1 MNVVR
6 NRIKQFV
13 LALSILIFVLPV
25 FANTN
30 LNYDARWLKV
40 GNTWKVL
47 NIDGTFLNSQWFFDE
62 VQKRWY
68 KIGASQDEVITNN
81 NNTIDSSS
89 LVTGLYTDKTTNK
102 SFYFDVNPGFTFG
115 ALAYTN
121 GYYNVNNIKV
131 YLEFNQNPLYG
142 MPEITKGLNELK
154 AALMTKAEI
163 VSPRAGFG
171 GGGGDS
177 DSSSSRSSY
186 QPRVLPKV
194 DKTILVYLIG
204 SDLEEKALYPTRDIQ
219 GMIAA
224 NIPDDMNVIVFTGGS
239 VMSKVNVAR
248 QQIKPN
254 DPLRRLFSINW
265 EINQIWK
272 VTKRGIVPIETN
284 LGKSCMTE
292 KSTFDSF
299 LKYAKQYIPSNEYS
313 LIISDHGGGSVSG
326 FGHDT
331 RYKGR
336 TLFNGGSLLLSDV
349 AESIKSNGFKFEF
362 LGYDACLMSMLEHAY
377 GLSDLANYFIASE
390 ELEFG
395 SWDYSFLSLYNDKS
409 KTTLDILKK
418 AVDTYIAESENI
430 STNTLSI
437 VNLNDFKY
445 NIDECLTMFSND
457 LTNYV
462 INTEDLSSFYTVR
475 KKTAEMGIDDFYDY
489 VDLLD
494 FKNRI
499 VAESSIPDNIKN
511 GISELY
517 DIANEHVEYFKTKKE
532 KNPDGSE
539 KVCAYSLYVPYN
551 RIYFSSD
558 QYDNMLK
565 FSYCMKNTLNP
576 AYREFV
582 AALYARQCLASE
594 LREKVFIS
602 DDDKVK
608 TELKNKILTRAKDK
622 YKLPDEVIT
631 AMETIVDYMS
641 VNRLK
646 AGENANFSLEKSGRA
661 NHLLFKYDDALSNF
675 VYSMHTNPYI
685 LNKNNEYLYLGQAYI
700 GHQSY
705 TEDGYNCWDIPIE
718 NHRWFTLDDEL
729 CSFYLDDDED
739 LDTENQDYLFS
750 GEISGYVP
758 ARLIMDNKTSNIK
771 DIVINLQF
779 DQNSDTA
786 TIVGYNTY
794 DKDTNTFGKMET
806 EFNDSDKIQLT
817 YNFDNLYPSKKYYGS
832 EDYFIAKDMIF
843 KRGNLSDKCMYQKY
857 IIEDIYGQKY
867 NITGDRTYSFV
878 DKNNETSV
886 KINLPAD
893 WVNTTID
900 TENKTVTSNVETGG
914 HAEEIEFTVNV
925 VMNDKAHFG
934 DEFDGL
940 LKTMPQKTVDY
951 LLTDDIWQGAEAGS
965 FVIKQT
971 AYKTDDC
978 NIPSL
983 NVVAKK
989 QTSEGTQLINK
1000 YYFVIYDVN
1009 SNNLID
1015 NVYLIESTQ
1024 TTIDTVLYHTNRV
1037 LGAILDTIDPASYRE
1052 SDPNQIEVR
1061 DRPIINTLT
1070 GNGLYG
1076 SSLENEESDKKNNIS
1091 TESEIIE
1098 ETETESEVDTNDEDK
1113 ETASETESKIEE
1125 ETEVESEKE
1134 LVFEEESEK
1143 ESEEESEIESE
1154 TNSDINITDETQDSS
1169 ETKELNEESEKT
1181 EAESET
1187 TIESGEN
1194 TK

>member
-1 MNVVR
+1 MKVIC
-6 NRIKQFV
+6 NRLKQFILV
-13 LALSILIFVLPV
+13 ILILVFVFPT
-25 FANTN
+25 FANNN
-30 LNYDARWLKV
+30 LNYDSRWV
-40 GNTWKVL
+40 QVANTWKVL
-47 NIDGTFLNSQWFFDE
+47 NADGTFLSNQWFFDE
-62 VQKRWY
+62 IQKRWY
-68 KIGASQDEVITNN
+68 KIGASPDEVITNN
-81 NNTIDSSS
+81 NYTIDSSS
-89 LVTGLYTDKTTNK
+89 FVTGLYTDKTTNK
-102 SFYFDVNPGFTFG
+102 SFYFDVSPTNTFG
-115 ALAYTN
+115 SLINVN
-121 GYYNVNNIKV
+121 GYYTINNKNV
-131 YLEFNQNPLYG
+131 YLEFNQNPLNG
-142 MPEITKGLNELK
+142 FPEITHGLNELRN
-154 AALMTKAEI
+154 ALLARNEVIT
-163 VSPRAGFG
+163 PRSGYDS
-171 GGGGDS
+171 GDS
-177 DSSSSRSSY
+177 SSSSRSSY

-219 GMIAA
+219 GMVVA

-239 VMSKVNVAR
+239 VMSKVNAAR
-248 QQIKPN
+248 QQLAPN
-254 DPLRRLFSINW
+254 DPLRRLFNINW

-272 VTKRGIVPIETN
+272 VTKRGIEPIETN

-292 KSTFDSF
+292 KSTFNSF

-326 FGHDT
+326 FGYDT

-349 AESIKSNGFKFEF
+349 AESIKSNGFKFDF

-409 KTTLDILKK
+409 KTTLDILKQ
-418 AVDTYIAESENI
+418 AVDTYIAESKSI

-445 NIDECLTMFSND
+445 DIDECLTMFSND

-539 KVCAYSLYVPYN
+539 RVCAYSMYVPYD
-551 RIYFSSD
+551 RVYFNSD

-565 FSYCMKNTLNP
+565 FSHCMKNILSP

-817 YNFDNLYPSKKYYGS
+817 YNFDNLYPSKKYHGS
-832 EDYFIAKDMIF
+832 EDYFFAKNMIF
-843 KRGNLSDKCMYQKY
+843 KRGDLSDKCIYQKY

-971 AYKTDDC
+971 AYTTVDC

-989 QTSEGTQLINK
+989 PTSEGTQLINK

-1037 LGAILDTIDPASYRE
+1037 LGAILDTIDPAFYRE

-1061 DRPIINTLT
+1061 DRPIKNTLT
-1070 GNGLYG
+1070 GNNSFGT
-1076 SSLENEESDKKNNIS
+1076 SLNNDELDLDTNIA
-1091 TESEIIE
+1091 TESEIVLE
-1098 ETETESEVDTNDEDK
+1098 NETETEVETNTEDNETVDDL
-1113 ETASETESKIEE
+1113 ETEKEMIEE
-1125 ETEVESEKE
+1125 ETTKADAETNEEKVEPEAEDESET
-1134 LVFEEESEK
+1134 
-1143 ESEEESEIESE
+1143 EIESE
-1154 TNSDINITDETQDSS
+1154 DESESDIGIDTETENNS
-1169 ETKELNEESEKT
+1169 ETKTNNKSEPETETKSKT
-1181 EAESET
+1181 E
-1187 TIESGEN
+1187 
-1194 TK
+1194 